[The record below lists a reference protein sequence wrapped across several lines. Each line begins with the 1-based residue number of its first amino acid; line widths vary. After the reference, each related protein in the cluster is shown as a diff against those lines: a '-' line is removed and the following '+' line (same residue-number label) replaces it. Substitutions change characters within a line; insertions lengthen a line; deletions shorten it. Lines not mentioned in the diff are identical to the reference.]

1 MMMLAHVIG
10 RKLGRNS
17 CLVMCQKNKLLQVC
31 FTEKPHKLLGGVIHV
46 SDQADGIW
54 FVGCEFVKRMDNA
67 VELLSRG

>member
-1 MMMLAHVIG
+1 
-10 RKLGRNS
+10 
-17 CLVMCQKNKLLQVC
+17 MCQKNKLLQVC